1 MDILD
6 FLLLLNIAGSFVFT
20 ETNPIS
26 AALWLILTFC
36 NAALYLW
43 LYDSEFFSLIYIII
57 YVGAIAVLF
66 LFVIMMLDIKNIDS
80 LNTLK
85 FYETTWYTQM
95 LKFGLY
101 IIPTAALSYWIT
113 SLCIDTDDTFV
124 DDYYPEIF
132 DLVTNIQVIGQ
143 AIFNYYILCLI
154 LAGLILLVAIIGAI
168 VLTINVNSSTK
179 IKLVSR
185 QLSRSENFL
194 SFFK

>member
-6 FLLLLNIAGSFVFT
+6 FFLLLNIAASFVFT

-26 AALWLILTFC
+26 SALWLILTFC

-80 LNTLK
+80 LNTIK
-85 FYETTWYTQM
+85 FYESTWYSQL
-95 LKFGLY
+95 LKFVLY
-101 IIPTAALSYWIT
+101 VIPTASLSYWIT
-113 SLCIDTDDTFV
+113 SLCITNDDTLV
-124 DDYYPEIF
+124 DDYYSETF
-132 DLVTNIQVIGQ
+132 DLVTSIQVIGQ
-143 AIFNYYILCLI
+143 VIYNYYIFCLI

-194 SFFK
+194 SFFN

>member
-66 LFVIMMLDIKNIDS
+66 LFVIMMLDIKNIDA
-80 LNTLK
+80 LNTQK
-85 FYETTWYTQM
+85 FYESTWYSQM
-95 LKFGLY
+95 LKFSLY
-101 IIPTAALSYWIT
+101 IIPTAGLSYWIS

-124 DDYYPEIF
+124 DEYYPETF

-143 AIFNYYILCLI
+143 AIYNYYILCLI